1 MPSHADEVRAT
12 AEALKE
18 LQRHERSLVNAIELP
33 RETRSISAFLA
44 AQASAQASLDRQLLG
59 LRDISALVSPY
70 RGIADS
76 MTSVIREIESSMISP
91 ITEEVR
97 RAQAAM
103 ESIRTSPIAEE
114 VRRAQ
119 AAMESIRT
127 SPIAEEVRRAAQAF
141 ASLKL
146 QPDFAR
152 FCRLAD
158 LSQALAAKI
167 PLPSVSELWQVSS
180 TKAFDL
186 INSVHD
192 LATTAERFYSPWKDR
207 PAEALW
213 IPEPIR
219 SAPVIEC
226 FNATDV
232 LVSRQADQELPE
244 PIAETRQ
251 EIHKEVDESLLQLL
265 GQDHPD
271 LVEML
276 QGSRAAFAQRRP
288 DRVRHFI
295 TSLRELF
302 THVIHR
308 LAPDDNIKAW
318 STCNDDYDKGR
329 PTRRARLRYICRGI
343 VSPEFEEFVAKD
355 VTAMLELVGL
365 LQGGTHAVKSN
376 YSEAQLRVLQVRV
389 ESLLRYLLQFAK
401 EGR

>member
-91 ITEEVR
+91 IT
-97 RAQAAM
+97 
-103 ESIRTSPIAEE
+103 EE